1 MSDPTIVVTGAG
13 GQLGSVIAETY
24 ASRADVRRLCH
35 ADLDVTDSRAVA
47 ALPARERPDAI
58 VNCAAYNDVDGA
70 EARPLDALQTNAMAV
85 RALALAA
92 ADRGATLVHYGT
104 DFVFDGTAGR
114 PYRED
119 DAPAPLSVYG
129 ASKLLGEWFAA
140 ESPRHYVLRV
150 SSLFGGGGR
159 GSQIDR
165 IIAGLQR
172 GERPRVFVDRT
183 VSPSYAPDVADV
195 TWRLI
200 AGEAEPGLYH
210 CVCSGSTTWFE
221 LAVEIARQLD
231 VPPDLTPVRMGEVR
245 LPARRPQH
253 AALSNQ
259 RLAAS
264 GIEMPSWQ
272 DALSRHLR
280 ATAASR
286 VRPAE
291 APLVLDSGGRS
302 DSR

>member
-1 MSDPTIVVTGAG
+1 MSDLRIVVTGAG
-13 GQLGSVIAETY
+13 GQLGSVIAERY
-24 ASRADVRRLCH
+24 ASRADVRRLRRG
-35 ADLDVTDSRAVA
+35 DLDVTDAGAVA
-47 ALPARERPDAI
+47 ALSARERPDAI

-70 EARPLDALQTNAMAV
+70 EARPLDALRTNAMAV
-85 RALALAA
+85 RALALGAA
-92 ADRGATLVHYGT
+92 GRGAVLVHYGT

-119 DAPAPLSVYG
+119 DEPAPLGVYG

-150 SSLFGGGGR
+150 SSLFGGGR

-200 AGEAEPGLYH
+200 GGAAEPGLYH
-210 CVCSGSTTWFE
+210 CVCSGSTTWFD

-231 VPPDLTPVRMGEVR
+231 VPPDLTPVRMADVR

-264 GIEMPSWQ
+264 GIVMPSWQ
-272 DALSRHLR
+272 DALSRHLH

-286 VRPAE
+286 VRPADP
-291 APLVLDSGGRS
+291 PLVLDSGGRS
-302 DSR
+302 DPR

>member
-1 MSDPTIVVTGAG
+1 MRIVVTGAA
-13 GQLGSVIAETY
+13 GQLGSVIAETC
-24 ASRADVRRLCH
+24 ASRADVLRLRRD
-35 ADLDVTDSRAVA
+35 DLDVTDSGAVS
-47 ALPARERPDAI
+47 ALIVRERPDAI

-70 EARPLDALQTNAMAV
+70 EGRALDALRTNATAV

-92 ADRGATLVHYGT
+92 AGRGATLVHYGT

-119 DAPAPLSVYG
+119 DEPAPLGVYG
-129 ASKLLGEWFAA
+129 ASKLLGEWLAA
-140 ESPRHYVLRV
+140 EAPRHYVLRV

-165 IIAGLQR
+165 IITGLQR
-172 GERPRVFVDRT
+172 GDRPRVFVDRT
-183 VSPSYAPDVADV
+183 VTPSYAPDVADV

-200 AGEAEPGLYH
+200 AGTAEPGLYH
-210 CVCSGSTTWFE
+210 CVCSDSTTWLE

-231 VPPDLTPVRMGEVR
+231 VPPDLTPVRMADVL

-259 RLAAS
+259 RLAAA
-264 GIEMPSWQ
+264 GIVMPSWQ
-272 DALSRHLR
+272 DALSRHLQL
-280 ATAASR
+280 TAAAS
-286 VRPAE
+286 VPRPA
-291 APLVLDSGGRS
+291 LDSVGRI
-302 DSR
+302 DPR